1 MAIIEKD
8 MHRAVYDKEINSLL
22 DEAYSAAKAENPD
35 ILKLRKVKLT
45 IGACDACQYIHKGY
59 KASAIFGVEEH
70 KNKAVNWHSIK
81 DAPENIEK
89 KVLKDFLEV
98 SLKFIELVDKKYN

>member
-1 MAIIEKD
+1 
-8 MHRAVYDKEINSLL
+8 V
-22 DEAYSAAKAENPD
+22 
-35 ILKLRKVKLT
+35 ILR

-70 KNKAVNWHSIK
+70 KNKAVNWHSVK

-89 KVLKDFLEV
+89 KVLHDFFDV
-98 SLKFIELVDKKYN
+98 SLKFVELVDNKFN